1 MQGELKVQSRVQLK
15 TDSMV
20 SDRSAK
26 STEKAEGFTAMLQA
40 KKDQLKQPDQEKAE
54 EADDV
59 GKKDIT
65 LSQSGE
71 SNAKK
76 KVSGQEEPSGESK
89 EDDAPEDV
97 SQDDAMERQAAME
110 QLTAMMAGILPEEGK
125 EEASG

>member
-1 MQGELKVQSRVQLK
+1 
-15 TDSMV
+15 
-20 SDRSAK
+20 
-26 STEKAEGFTAMLQA
+26 MLQA

-89 EDDAPEDV
+89 EDDAP
-97 SQDDAMERQAAME
+97 RGCF
-110 QLTAMMAGILPEEGK
+110 TG
-125 EEASG
+125 

>member
-71 SNAKK
+71 RDRKS
-76 KVSGQEEPSGESK
+76 V
-89 EDDAPEDV
+89 V
-97 SQDDAMERQAAME
+97 
-110 QLTAMMAGILPEEGK
+110 
-125 EEASG
+125 